1 MKRVLQLLAFSC
13 FLSTSLWAH
22 IGSPIVVADGIAG
35 PYPLRVV
42 IRPPDVIPGRAQ
54 IDVQFLRPVAENTI
68 VTVLPVTASAGL
80 RGAPRPDEAL
90 ASSSDPSL
98 RHSELWLMTFGSYSV
113 HVAVR
118 GPEGAGTFI
127 VPLDAVATRVLPM
140 PQATKIALTL
150 LGVLLFAGAVSLVAA
165 AAKEGTLGPRSSP
178 ARKDRIRGWLVG
190 IGASIGFGLLL
201 IAGKNWWVRADL
213 WHRSNE
219 IYHPFPLTA
228 SVSHEGGERVLRLA
242 IDISDLDPNHSFTVL
257 PDHGKLMHLF
267 MVRQPTLDAFAHL
280 HPVQTGTTRFAVTLP
295 PLPDGDYTLYADIT
309 TGMGFAATLTTR
321 VALTSSSVDAA
332 RAGDA
337 NGSSNR
343 TPAVDPDDSWIAA
356 GFVSASGKEASH
368 LERIDAKPLYAGEPL
383 SLDFRAVDP
392 RGQPV
397 ESEPYMGMLG
407 HAAIR
412 KNDGSV
418 FAHLHPLG
426 TISMASQRFFATQ
439 AAQQTAG
446 AVRQLPEL
454 CEAGINVSFPYE
466 FPAEGAYRI
475 WVQTRVKGQI
485 LTGVFDLNVLPA
497 K

>member
-1 MKRVLQLLAFSC
+1 MKRVLPLFSFFC
-13 FLSTSLWAH
+13 FLPTLLLAH
-22 IGSPIVVADGIAG
+22 IGSPIVVADGVAG

-54 IDVQFLRPVAENTI
+54 IDVQFLRPVAENTV
-68 VTVLPVTASAGL
+68 VTVLPVTALAGL

-140 PQATKIALTL
+140 PQATKMALSL

-165 AAKEGTLGPRSSP
+165 AAKESSLAPGSSP
-178 ARKDRIRGWLVG
+178 ERKDRIRGWIVG
-190 IGASIGFGLLL
+190 LGALIGFGMLL

-213 WHRSNE
+213 WHRANE

-228 SVSHEGGERVLRLA
+228 KVSHQRGNKVLRLA
-242 IDISDLDPNHSFTVL
+242 IDTSDLDPNHSFTVL
-257 PDHGKLMHLF
+257 PDDGKLMHLF
-267 MVRQPTLDAFAHL
+267 MVRQTSLDAFAHL
-280 HPVQTGTTRFAVTLP
+280 HPIQTDPTHFAVTLP

-321 VALTSSSVDAA
+321 VALASSSADTA
-332 RAGDA
+332 RADEPNDA
-337 NGSSNR
+337 PNQA
-343 TPAVDPDDSWIAA
+343 PAIDPDDSWIAA
-356 GFVSASGKEASH
+356 ASNPASEKQGAH
-368 LERIDAKPLYAGEPL
+368 LERIEARPLYAGEPL
-383 SLDFRAVDP
+383 ALDFRAVDAQ
-392 RGQPV
+392 GQPV

-412 KNDGSV
+412 KNDGTV

-426 TISMASQRFFATQ
+426 TISMASQTFFATQ

-466 FPAEGAYRI
+466 FPSDGAYRI